1 MTIVGALEHEGS
13 GKEEHSQLPEKEIE
27 KKDVK
32 TESKDTLGCDFMNAL
47 TSERSAL
54 GIHNYTVGL
63 LLFEEVLNVVVADR
77 QCTEAK
83 WP

>member
-27 KKDVK
+27 KKDVE
-32 TESKDTLGCDFMNAL
+32 TRVQRYFECGFMNAL

-54 GIHNYTVGL
+54 GVHNYTVGL
-63 LLFEEVLNVVVADR
+63 VF
-77 QCTEAK
+77 
-83 WP
+83 

>member
-1 MTIVGALEHEGS
+1 
-13 GKEEHSQLPEKEIE
+13 
-27 KKDVK
+27 
-32 TESKDTLGCDFMNAL
+32 MNAL

-63 LLFEEVLNVVVADR
+63 FFSFEEVLNVVVADR

>member
-32 TESKDTLGCDFMNAL
+32 TGSKDTL
-47 TSERSAL
+47 SV
-54 GIHNYTVGL
+54 IL
-63 LLFEEVLNVVVADR
+63 LMH
-77 QCTEAK
+77 
-83 WP
+83 

>member
-1 MTIVGALEHEGS
+1 
-13 GKEEHSQLPEKEIE
+13 
-27 KKDVK
+27 
-32 TESKDTLGCDFMNAL
+32 MNAL
-47 TSERSAL
+47 TSERSAR

>member
-27 KKDVK
+27 KKDRVQRYF
-32 TESKDTLGCDFMNAL
+32 ECDFINAL

-63 LLFEEVLNVVVADR
+63 FF
-77 QCTEAK
+77 
-83 WP
+83 